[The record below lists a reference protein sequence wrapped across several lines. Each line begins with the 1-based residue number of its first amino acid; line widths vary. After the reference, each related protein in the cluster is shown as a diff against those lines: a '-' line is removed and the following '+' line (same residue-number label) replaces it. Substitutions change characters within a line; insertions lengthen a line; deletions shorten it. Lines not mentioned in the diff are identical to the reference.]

1 MIRYA
6 SLVLLIT
13 CAGCMPGAPD
23 NAADAAGNAVANAV
37 VIEARPVAPT
47 PSPAPVINAVATP
60 DNVTTE
66 AAAGANGLPADV
78 QAFIER
84 REGCE
89 HWAGEPDYDAERRK
103 QIADAVDELCPGIDK
118 QLAALRKRYAR
129 DPQVIAALADLEPL
143 GMED

>member
-6 SLVLLIT
+6 SVLLLIA
-13 CAGCMPGAPD
+13 CAGCAPAAPD
-23 NAADAAGNAVANAV
+23 NGAENAAEPTIANATATVPKPKPSTAPAVNAVAL
-37 VIEARPVAPT
+37 
-47 PSPAPVINAVATP
+47 P

-103 QIADAVDELCPGIDK
+103 QIAEAVDELCPGIDT